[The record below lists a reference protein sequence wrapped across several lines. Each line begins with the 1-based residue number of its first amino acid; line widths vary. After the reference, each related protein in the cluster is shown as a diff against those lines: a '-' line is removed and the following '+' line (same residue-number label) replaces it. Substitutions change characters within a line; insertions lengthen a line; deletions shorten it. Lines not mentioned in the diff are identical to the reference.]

1 VNLFVRRR
9 AAASALPYSISIR
22 SPRLRLPT
30 TGLWA
35 NRAFMNLWSA
45 ESIAQF
51 GSQLSPVAIPLL
63 AVLTL
68 DASPFEMGLLTAANG
83 IPVLLFGFFAGV
95 WVDRLPRKPLMMAAD
110 IGRALTMLVI
120 PVAAL
125 LDILSM
131 GLLLAVSLLIGAQSV
146 VFNAAYS
153 SILPAIVERREL
165 SDANGKL
172 YASMSVSQVAGPAAA
187 GSLVSLITA
196 PAVMVINA
204 VTYLGS
210 AFFIRRID
218 VDESVGRHEAR
229 DQHIWREIRE
239 GFTSLFGSAI
249 LRAQALSSGTINFG
263 GWIFLA
269 VYVLYMTDS
278 LGLSATGV
286 GLVYAAGG
294 VGALVGSLLA
304 SRLAARFGV
313 GPTMV
318 WSAIAFGVFCLGDVA
333 AILVPAHALP
343 LVIVAETGA
352 WLALVIFNVLG
363 LSLRQSITPNRL
375 LGRVAASNTVLVQGL
390 SALGSLTGGVLGSL
404 IGVQVTLII
413 GCAGM
418 LLAAGWV
425 IASPIR
431 TLRAMPELVEEVIH

>member
-9 AAASALPYSISIR
+9 AAASALPSSISIR

-30 TGLWA
+30 AGLWA

-110 IGRALTMLVI
+110 IGRALTMLAI

-294 VGALVGSLLA
+294 VGALVGSLLT

-333 AILVPAHALP
+333 AILVPAYALP

-431 TLRAMPELVEEVIH
+431 TLRAMPELVEEVIS